1 MTRAVTLGTTMR
13 RGSQAAR
20 HVVAI
25 GCLVLAAC
33 SGGGKDRDFSLP
45 RGDEF
50 DTVRSDNALVIVE
63 AQNECDRDGSC
74 VPVPSG
80 PCHLG
85 DGNSRGLAV
94 YRLGAT
100 GLLFQNSA
108 DGARPEQVIATD
120 DNPRRVVAHPTD
132 PSLLYVATRE
142 RVQVIRLRSD
152 GASACIDETAR
163 DQDVREDADDSDPV
177 DLVIDPTIGNGIL
190 YVAGRGSDRIDA
202 FPIGDDGTLPTLPT
216 SCIVGAGNAEYTSMA
231 PVGEGLFAAGGSVRI
246 EIYTR
251 VLGQFLPEPD
261 PNATPSPTP
270 IATASPSPDPEATPG
285 PAVPS
290 PEASTCVDARFV
302 STPLSVIG
310 SAIVTHMIFEPS
322 ASIPLGNL
330 FIAEEA
336 SQRIFTFQVTPD
348 GEIEDDDSSST
359 KRAGVYQRMLRHQHS
374 TGTILYSS
382 VFNEGR
388 VDVFRLEEDGLLPDE
403 TFSRTAED
411 PNTLPVALA
420 IDPTGSVLYVTQAGK
435 DRVDGF
441 RIRSDGGLP
450 DEPATSTAP
459 REDPEG
465 RAIEMFPDDIAIVT
479 LP

>member
-1 MTRAVTLGTTMR
+1 MTRAVTLGTTVR
-13 RGSQAAR
+13 RGSQAVR

-33 SGGGKDRDFSLP
+33 SGGGKDRDYSLP
-45 RGDEF
+45 RGDEL
-50 DTVRSDNALVIVE
+50 DTVRSDHVLVVVE

-74 VPVPSG
+74 VPVPSS

-85 DGNSRGLAV
+85 DGNRRGLVV

-152 GASACIDETAR
+152 GTSACIGETAR
-163 DQDVREDADDSDPV
+163 DQDVRPDSDDSDPV
-177 DLVIDPTIGNGIL
+177 DLVIDPAIGNGIL
-190 YVAGRGSDRIDA
+190 YVAGRGSNRVDA
-202 FPIGDDGTLPTLPT
+202 FPIADDGTLPTLPT
-216 SCIVGAGNAEYTSMA
+216 SCIVGGGNAEYTSMA
-231 PVGEGLFAAGGSVRI
+231 PLGQGLFAAGGSVRI
-246 EIYTR
+246 EIYPR

-270 IATASPSPDPEATPG
+270 IATASPAPDPEATPG

-290 PEASTCVDARFV
+290 PEPSTCIDARFV

-310 SAIVTHMIFEPS
+310 SAIVTHMIFETS
-322 ASIPLGNL
+322 VSIPLGNL
-330 FIAEEA
+330 FIAEEV
-336 SQRIFTFQVTPD
+336 SQRIFTFRVTPD

-359 KRAGVYQRMLRHQHS
+359 KRAGVYQRMLRHQHA
-374 TGTILYSS
+374 TGAILYTS

-388 VDVFRLEEDGLLPDE
+388 VDAFRLEEDGLLPDE

-420 IDPTGSVLYVTQAGK
+420 IDPTGRILYVTQAGK

-465 RAIEMFPDDIAIVT
+465 RDIEMFPDDIVIVT